1 MHRPN
6 EEYIVQKLT
15 SDKFL
20 RDIEKA
26 FPKVRTE
33 IQERDEEMWDEYLQ
47 ERLAEIEEN
56 LDEFMD
62 DLEDFT
68 PPFVE
73 IDTDDFDVHV
83 GGKGSQ
89 DEDS

>member
-1 MHRPN
+1 
-6 EEYIVQKLT
+6 
-15 SDKFL
+15 
-20 RDIEKA
+20 
-26 FPKVRTE
+26 
-33 IQERDEEMWDEYLQ
+33 MWDEYLQ